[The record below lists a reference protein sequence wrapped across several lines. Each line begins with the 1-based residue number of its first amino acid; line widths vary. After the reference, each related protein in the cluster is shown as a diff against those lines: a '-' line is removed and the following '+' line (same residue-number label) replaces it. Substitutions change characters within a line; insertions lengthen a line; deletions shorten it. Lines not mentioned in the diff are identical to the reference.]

1 MKNYIIGTEYDCLK
15 ILKDGPLSTEITND
29 KGNKSTKKENDY
41 SLTDFRIMEE
51 NAKAMSLL
59 QQGITNYEVNWIL
72 ACSTGNEIWDT
83 LKLAY
88 EGISEV
94 RRSKIDLLMTK
105 YESFNMPTDENIRDM
120 FTHFMTIIN
129 EWNLLEKVLLTRILL
144 ENYWEVSQENGYP
157 R

>member
-1 MKNYIIGTEYDCLK
+1 M
-15 ILKDGPLSTEITND
+15 
-29 KGNKSTKKENDY
+29 
-41 SLTDFRIMEE
+41 
-51 NAKAMSLL
+51 
-59 QQGITNYEVNWIL
+59 

-129 EWNLLEKVLLTRILL
+129 E
-144 ENYWEVSQENGYP
+144 
-157 R
+157 